1 MTGVVDGTVQP
12 GAEAEAVASDV
23 AAPSRPGLARRVSRG
38 GPVRDL
44 AVYVVAVALVFAVQ
58 PLLGPLGL
66 DRGVSLLTLVATAS
80 AWNLVAGYGGL
91 FSIGHAMFVGA
102 GSYTTAM
109 VMVHTSAPTWAVFAL
124 SGVVAGAVGFVV
136 AVPLMRLRAAYF
148 SVASLG
154 LALAGQ
160 AWMVNWGWTGASQG
174 LHLPVRRFLEP
185 STQYWLAAVLAASTV
200 GAVLAVARS
209 GLGLRLMALRDDEE
223 AAAEIGIR
231 RRPVVLATWTISTA
245 LVGLAGAMIAIQ
257 TSTIEPNSAFAFSH
271 TLNMIL
277 STVLGGIATVTGP
290 VLGATVLYVVQL
302 YLDDYADWASAVF
315 GLAIILTIRF
325 VPGGLWGLAVQA
337 VRRLAS
343 RRPDGGPGDRPDPSS
358 QDT

>member
-1 MTGVVDGTVQP
+1 MTGVVDGTARP
-12 GAEAEAVASDV
+12 DAEAETAAAGAASPARSGAV
-23 AAPSRPGLARRVSRG
+23 RRLLAR
-38 GPVRDL
+38 GPGRDL
-44 AVYVVAVALVFAVQ
+44 AVYLVAVALVFAVQ

-109 VMVHTSAPTWAVFAL
+109 IMVHTSAPTWAVFVL
-124 SGVVAGAVGFVV
+124 SGLVAGLIGFVV
-136 AVPLMRLRAAYF
+136 AVPLLRLRAAYF

-154 LALAGQ
+154 IALAGQ
-160 AWMVNWGWTGASQG
+160 AWMVNWDWTGASQG

-185 STQYWLAAVLAASTV
+185 STQYWLAAFLAALTV

-245 LVGLAGAMIAIQ
+245 LVGLGGAMIAIQ

-277 STVLGGIATVTGP
+277 ATVLGGIATVTGP

-302 YLDDYADWASAVF
+302 YLDDYADWASAVL

-325 VPGGLWGLAVQA
+325 VPGGLWGLTVQA
-337 VRRLAS
+337 AHRLRN
-343 RRPDGGPGDRPDPSS
+343 RRPGGPTP
-358 QDT
+358 

>member
-1 MTGVVDGTVQP
+1 MTGVVDGASARP
-12 GAEAEAVASDV
+12 DAGPEAVAAG
-23 AAPSRPGLARRVSRG
+23 AAGVVPRPGVGRLLARS
-38 GPVRDL
+38 PARDM
-44 AVYVVAVALVFAVQ
+44 AVYVVAVAVVFAVQ

-109 VMVHTSAPTWAVFAL
+109 MMVHTSAPTWAVFVL
-124 SGVVAGAVGFVV
+124 SGLVAGFIGFVV

-154 LALAGQ
+154 IALAGQ

-185 STQYWLAAVLAASTV
+185 STQYWLAAVLAALTV

-245 LVGLAGAMIAIQ
+245 LVGVAGAMIAIQ

-302 YLDDYADWASAVF
+302 YLDDYADWASAVL

-337 VRRLAS
+337 AHRLGAHRS
-343 RRPDGGPGDRPDPSS
+343 GGHGRPGGPTP
-358 QDT
+358 